1 MSYALKLPEPAAEP
15 ATLEEYLAREKDAEH
30 KSEFFGDRIV
40 AMAGASPA
48 HNTLASNFLI
58 ETGRQLL
65 ETECQSYNSD
75 QKVRVFDAGRIFYPD
90 ASVVCE
96 DAHFDDDGSLRNPL
110 VVVEVL
116 SDSTEHKDRVE
127 KWLHYQQLASLR
139 AYILIAQDQ
148 ILVEVFERPNPET
161 DWTYRSFSRKDDHFP
176 LHCLG
181 ITLSVAA
188 LYRRVP
194 APEPPDPR
202 AG

>member
-1 MSYALKLPEPAAEP
+1 MSYALKLPEPASES
-15 ATLEEYLAREKDAEH
+15 ATIEEYLAREKDAEH

-48 HNTLASNFLI
+48 HSLLATEL
-58 ETGRQLL
+58 RRLL
-65 ETECQSYNSD
+65 GNALEGTECDVYDSD
-75 QKVRVFDAGRIFYPD
+75 LKVRVFDAGRIFYPD

-139 AYILIAQDQ
+139 AYILITQNQ
-148 ILVEVFERPNPET
+148 TLVEVFERPNPET
-161 DWTYRSFSRKDDHFP
+161 DWTYRSFSHREDSFP
-176 LHCLG
+176 LHCLS
-181 ITLSVAA
+181 ITLAVAA

-194 APEPPDPR
+194 VSLPHDS
-202 AG
+202 

>member
-1 MSYALKLPEPAAEP
+1 MSYALKLPEPTAEP
-15 ATLEEYLAREKDAEH
+15 VTIEEYLARETDAEH
-30 KSEFFGDRIV
+30 KSEFFGERIV
-40 AMAGASPA
+40 AMAGASPT

-65 ETECQSYNSD
+65 DTEYQSYNSD
-75 QKVRVFDAGRIFYPD
+75 QKVRVFEAGRVFYPD

-110 VVVEVL
+110 LVVEVL

-139 AYILIAQDQ
+139 AYLLIAQDQ
-148 ILVEVFERPNPET
+148 TLVEVFERPNPET
-161 DWTYRSFSRKDDHFP
+161 DWTYRSFSHREDSFP
-176 LHCLG
+176 LHCLS

-188 LYRRVP
+188 LYRRIP
-194 APEPPDPR
+194 IPEPPVTS